1 MQLDNE
7 KRNCENSAKNW
18 VDSYKENIKSK
29 LQLAEI
35 EFRKLVFLNNFFE
48 YYL

>member
-7 KRNCENSAKNW
+7 KRTCENSAKNW
-18 VDSYKENIKSK
+18 VDSYKENIKSQ

-35 EFRKLVFLNNFFE
+35 EFRKLVFLNNI

>member
-7 KRNCENSAKNW
+7 KRNCENSAINW
-18 VDSYKENIKSK
+18 VDSYKENFKSQ

-35 EFRKLVFLNNFFE
+35 EFRKLVFLNNI